1 MSNGD
6 CGVAIT
12 NISLYCCL
20 WLQWSF
26 VVTIARHL
34 ARLLWA
40 LLTSIRSI
48 ITYFTIFWSYS
59 QFVSRSCYDQAVHHT
74 NWPLARWQYFMQ
86 MLNFNLYGKKWN
98 FLLLLLLLVFR
109 FSFFFF
115 LLFRYADTTHNY
127 HALRVVNCC
136 SVVLFLHL
144 PFLRLLFSLPSPVQ
158 PLCESSWHLAAEYI
172 GIIIYSN
179 GIIFD
184 NFACQ

>member
-26 VVTIARHL
+26 VVTIERHL

-86 MLNFNLYGKKWN
+86 MLNFNLYEKKWN

-115 LLFRYADTTHNY
+115 FSFVTLTQHTITMLCVSSI
-127 HALRVVNCC
+127 VVRSYFFSICHSFVC
-136 SVVLFLHL
+136 FSLS
-144 PFLRLLFSLPSPVQ
+144 PLLFSLSVN
-158 PLCESSWHLAAEYI
+158 PLGTWLPNTSAL
-172 GIIIYSN
+172 
-179 GIIFD
+179 
-184 NFACQ
+184 

>member
-40 LLTSIRSI
+40 LLTPKRSI

-109 FSFFFF
+109 FSFFFSSLSLRWHNTQLPCSACRQ
-115 LLFRYADTTHNY
+115 LLFGRTFSPSAIPSSAFLSPLSCSASLWILL
-127 HALRVVNCC
+127 ALGCRIHRHYN
-136 SVVLFLHL
+136 
-144 PFLRLLFSLPSPVQ
+144 
-158 PLCESSWHLAAEYI
+158 
-172 GIIIYSN
+172 
-179 GIIFD
+179 IF
-184 NFACQ
+184 